1 MVDCSI
7 FSEINKREVNGVKK
21 EKRRRGMFGRPARLL
36 RQLGGIF
43 STLGYNSGLQSA
55 SVVKMSDAVERL
67 YKAVLARRFGDPATS
82 KTAKLFLA
90 GRSKMAQKLGE
101 EAIEVVIDAA
111 RGDRPA
117 VIVESADLV
126 YQLVV
131 LWAEMD
137 IAPADVW
144 DEMLRREQTQGIAEK
159 LPKQAA

>member
-1 MVDCSI
+1 
-7 FSEINKREVNGVKK
+7 
-21 EKRRRGMFGRPARLL
+21 
-36 RQLGGIF
+36 
-43 STLGYNSGLQSA
+43 
-55 SVVKMSDAVERL
+55 MSDAIDRL
-67 YKAVLARRFGDPATS
+67 YEAVISRRGGDPTAS

-117 VIVESADLV
+117 VVAESADLI

-131 LWAEMD
+131 LWAEMN
-137 IAPADVW
+137 IAPDDVW
-144 DEMLRREQTQGIAEK
+144 AEMVRREQTQGIAEK

>member
-1 MVDCSI
+1 
-7 FSEINKREVNGVKK
+7 
-21 EKRRRGMFGRPARLL
+21 MFGRLARLL
-36 RQLGGIF
+36 GQLPGGF
-43 STLGYNSGLQSA
+43 STLGYSSGSQSA
-55 SVVKMSDAVERL
+55 SVAKMNDAIERL

-111 RGDRPA
+111 RGDRLA
-117 VIVESADLV
+117 VVAESADLI

-137 IAPADVW
+137 IAPADIW

>member
-1 MVDCSI
+1 MRRKRGWKKKSI
-7 FSEINKREVNGVKK
+7 RS
-21 EKRRRGMFGRPARLL
+21 
-36 RQLGGIF
+36 GIF
-43 STLGYNSGLQSA
+43 GQLNRLFCRSPGNLCDLGWNFRRQMAPVL
-55 SVVKMSDAVERL
+55 KMSDAIDRL
-67 YKAVLARRFGDPATS
+67 YEAVISRRGGDPTAS

-117 VIVESADLV
+117 VVAESADLI

-131 LWAEMD
+131 LWAEMN
-137 IAPADVW
+137 IAPDDVW
-144 DEMLRREQTQGIAEK
+144 AEMVRREQTQGIAEK

>member
-1 MVDCSI
+1 LVDRSI
-7 FSEINKREVNGVKK
+7 FGEIDKREVNGVEK
-21 EKRRRGMFGRPARLL
+21 EKRRRGMFCRLSRLL
-36 RQLGGIF
+36 RQLSRGF
-43 STLGYNSGLQSA
+43 STLGEKSA
-55 SVVKMSDAVERL
+55 SVVMMSDVVERL

-117 VIVESADLV
+117 VIAESADLV

-144 DEMLRREQTQGIAEK
+144 DEMMRREQTQGIAEK